1 MAENMSAILKFV
13 QIKNFRSII
22 DSGEFY
28 IPADGITILVGQ
40 NESGKTSIIDALE
53 AFNSEIIDN
62 EDRTNRNEP
71 TIITCTF
78 SFANSYLQS
87 IFSQHKR
94 ELDFLSKFIENEE
107 LEVEIEV
114 LFPPKK
120 TEGEGRFASQYR
132 DEYLQLLQEK
142 FGIKNSEQ
150 AENVEKQSSLGG
162 ASVSEKNAIT
172 VEIEEKDMLA
182 LEDLEKLLMQHT
194 PRISIFKDNSLL
206 PREILLSEID
216 NKNSKAE
223 GIEGA
228 RNFLKVLDV
237 NLETLK
243 EDIATPT
250 EKQTLQTKL
259 NKDFSADFN
268 TFWTQ
273 EVIPGNKAKVHIAL
287 ANVPAGKPNAGV
299 DIFRFTVETRGKHLF
314 PDQRSKGFQW
324 FLSFYLQLMVL
335 GKTSERPNILLIDE
349 PGAHLHVKAKK
360 DLQTVLE
367 QVKNRA
373 QIIYTTHE
381 PELIDT
387 NKLNRIRVITQV
399 GTEDGSF
406 YEGTKAYTVEKSAT
420 QFGATDALSPV
431 YKAIG
436 SDFSSVRIDKENNA
450 ILEEPSAYYYLTAW
464 KKILGIVA
472 NIFLLPAMGVNN
484 VPLYFNLL
492 TSWGF
497 KNKVVLDDDDKGRD
511 VYKQIVEEW
520 ALSDEERKIRLFKLK
535 NGPTIE
541 ELFTAIDFQKFVLDI
556 PNDKLN
562 EKTKVIDL
570 LNRGEGKA
578 LFAKRFL
585 EKVNKGEITKE
596 IFNQQTAKN
605 FKEIFEFLGAN

>member
-1 MAENMSAILKFV
+1 MTENMSAILKFV
-13 QIKNFRSII
+13 HIKNFRSII
-22 DSGEFY
+22 DSEKFY
-28 IPADGITILVGQ
+28 VPADGITILVGQ

-53 AFNSEIIDN
+53 AFDSEIIDN

-71 TIITCTF
+71 TTIICTF
-78 SFANSYLQS
+78 SFTNAYLQS
-87 IFSQHKR
+87 IFSQYKR
-94 ELDFLSKFIENEE
+94 ELDFLSRFIKNDE
-107 LEVEIEV
+107 LEVEVEV
-114 LFPPKK
+114 LFLPKK
-120 TEGEGRFASQYR
+120 TEGEVRFVSQYR
-132 DEYLQLLQEK
+132 DEYSQLLQEK
-142 FGIKNSEQ
+142 FGIDNS
-150 AENVEKQSSLGG
+150 ENVEKQSTPDS
-162 ASVSEKNAIT
+162 ASSSEKSTTT
-172 VEIEEKDMLA
+172 VEIEEEDMLA
-182 LEDLEKLLMQHT
+182 LEEVEKLLMQHT

-216 NKNSKAE
+216 NKISKAD

-237 NLETLK
+237 SLETLK

-259 NKDFSADFN
+259 NEDFSADFN

-273 EVIPGNKAKVHIAL
+273 EVIPGNKAKIHIAL
-287 ANVPAGKPNAGV
+287 ANVSAGEPNAGA

-387 NKLNRIRVITQV
+387 GKLNRIRVITQV
-399 GTEDGSF
+399 ATEDGSLC
-406 YEGTKAYTVEKSAT
+406 EGTKAYTVEKSAT
-420 QFGATDALSPV
+420 RFGATDALSPV

-436 SDFSSVRIDKENNA
+436 SDFSSVRIDKESNA

-464 KKILGIVA
+464 EKILGIGEH
-472 NIFLLPAMGVNN
+472 IFLLPAMGVNN
-484 VPLYFNLL
+484 VPLYFSLL

-497 KNKVVLDDDDKGRD
+497 KNKVVLDDDDKGRA

-520 ALSDEERKIRLFKLK
+520 ALPEEERKTRLFKLK

-541 ELFTAIDFQKFVLDI
+541 ELFTPIDFQKFVLSI
-556 PNDKLN
+556 PTADLK
-562 EKTKVIDL
+562 KKIKVAELINKGD
-570 LNRGEGKA
+570 GKA

-585 EKVNKGEITKE
+585 EKVNRGELTKE
-596 IFNQQTAKN
+596 KFEVETVKN
-605 FKEIFEFLGAN
+605 FKEVVEFLDAN